1 MNIQVIDYTNYGS
14 VRLFKNKI
22 DKISSIALTEN
33 AVLES

>member
-1 MNIQVIDYTNYGS
+1 MNIQVIDYLNYDS
-14 VRLFKNKI
+14 VRLFKNQI